1 MNEFILNALLQLF
14 AIIANVSEDGI
25 SFKARN
31 IVKSYLSKHL
41 SSNLIRKYLKLF
53 DDYLRIHHPDI
64 MGEEGAG
71 GQTTISDSLK
81 VTEIGKAINRN
92 LLQREKFVV
101 FLRLVEFIN
110 EDEVMTKKEL
120 DFIKTVANTFNISGA
135 EQNNI
140 KAFVLDSLSD
150 KIDTDRLLIVD
161 DESKPAIPDTRHIRV
176 HEMEGRIVILRHAS
190 TNTFVFRYTGNSTLY
205 LNGYNIIPGRIELM
219 EQGAMITGHKINPIY
234 YSDVSNRFH
243 HSEKA
248 SRIHFVAEEIEF
260 QFKNSSKGIKRFS
273 FEKES
278 GHLIGIMGGSGVG
291 KSTLINLLSGKL
303 KPLAGRITI
312 NGIDIHKEPDKI
324 QGLIGFVPQDD
335 LLMEELSVFE
345 NLYFNAKLCLSNFSE
360 HEILRRV
367 NQILIDL
374 ELEDSK
380 HLKIG
385 NPLKKFI
392 SGGQRKRLNIALEL
406 IREPGVLFVDEPT
419 SGLSSLDSEK
429 VMLLMKEQALKGRL
443 VVANIHQPFSDIYKL
458 FDQIIILDKGGYI
471 IYKGNPIDAIVYFK
485 TLSNYVNA
493 EEGHCISCGNVMPE
507 EILQIVEA
515 REVDEYGKLTKERK
529 VDPEEWYTV
538 YKDKIESKQE
548 IRPREGKL
556 PEIDFRVPGAFS
568 QFRIFILRN
577 VLSKLANRQYLLVN
591 FLEAPLLALIIGYFT
606 KYISDPSSGA
616 TYVFRDNVNL
626 PAYLFMSVVV
636 ALFMGLMVSAE
647 EIIRDRKILER
658 ESFLRLSWLSYIH
671 SKILILFCISAIQTL
686 SFVIVGNLI
695 LEIKGMIFSYWLIL
709 FTTSCMANMIGM
721 NISSGLNS
729 VVTIYIIIPF
739 ILVPQL
745 LFSGVI
751 VNFDKLHKI
760 WRNPV
765 YVPVIGDIMTSR
777 WAYEA
782 LAVDQFKDNKFH
794 RNFFAIEMIRSN
806 TSYQMDVVSRL
817 LNKVTDADYYIKK
830 DTNPDLTGKNLD
842 LTAKNFDLVRSEL
855 NNLAKQGV
863 LEPFKDIDQLN
874 LEHYNQQV
882 YRTAS
887 DYLKRA
893 KKQFRDVRAEADDR
907 RDQRYTEL
915 MKDLGGKDACLGLR
929 DDYYNDRLAE
939 LVLNK
944 HEIESYVE
952 IDNRLIRKKTP
963 IYMEPLS
970 RFGRA
975 HFYAPVKKLGNLSID
990 TYLFNLTVIWLSTLL
1005 LYLTLVFDI
1014 LRRIVSWSERVKL
1027 RKQ

>member
-41 SSNLIRKYLKLF
+41 SSNLIRKYLRLF
-53 DDYLRIHHPDI
+53 DDYLKIHHPDNLS
-64 MGEEGAG
+64 EEGGG
-71 GQTTISDSLK
+71 GQTTISNSLK

-92 LLQREKFVV
+92 LLQREKFIV

-120 DFIKTVANTFNISGA
+120 DFIRTVANTFNISGT
-135 EQNNI
+135 EQSNI
-140 KAFVLDSLSD
+140 REFVLDSLSAKIATD
-150 KIDTDRLLIVD
+150 KLLIVD
-161 DESKPAIPDTRHIRV
+161 ADTKPTIPDVKHIHV
-176 HEMEGRIVILRHAS
+176 HDMEGRIVILRHAS
-190 TNTFVFRYTGNSTLY
+190 TNTFVFRYSGDSTLY

-234 YSDVSNRFH
+234 YSDVANRFH
-243 HSEKA
+243 HSEVS
-248 SRIHFVAEEIEF
+248 SRVHFVAEEVEF
-260 QFKNSSKGIKRFS
+260 QFRNSSKGIKRFS

-303 KPLAGRITI
+303 KPQDGRITI
-312 NGIDIHKEPDKI
+312 NGINIHKEPDKI

-335 LLMEELSVFE
+335 LLLEELTVFE
-345 NLYFNAKLCLSNFSE
+345 NLYFNAKLCLDHFSA

-374 ELEDSK
+374 ELEDTK
-380 HLKIG
+380 HLKVG

-419 SGLSSLDSEK
+419 SGLSSHDSEK
-429 VMLLMKEQALKGRL
+429 VMLLLKEQALKGRL
-443 VVANIHQPFSDIYKL
+443 VIVNIHQPFSDIYKL
-458 FDQIIILDKGGYI
+458 FDQVMILDKGGYI

-493 EEGHCISCGNVMPE
+493 EEGHCLSCGNVMPE

-529 VDPEEWYTV
+529 VEPEEWHTV
-538 YKDKIESKQE
+538 YKEKIESKQE
-548 IRPREGKL
+548 IRPGKGKL
-556 PEIDFRVPGAFS
+556 PDIDFRVPRAFS
-568 QFRIFILRN
+568 QFRVFVIRN

-616 TYVFRDNVNL
+616 TYLFRENVNL
-626 PAYLFMSVVV
+626 PVYLLMSVVV

-647 EIIRDRKILER
+647 EIIRDKKILER

-671 SKILILFCISAIQTL
+671 SKIFVLFCISAIQTL
-686 SFVIVGNLI
+686 SFVLVGNLI
-695 LEIKGMIFSYWLIL
+695 LEIKGMFLSYWLIL
-709 FTTSCMANMIGM
+709 FTTSCLANLIGL
-721 NISSGLNS
+721 NLSSGLNS
-729 VVTIYIIIPF
+729 VITIYIIIPF

-745 LFSGVI
+745 LFSGFT
-751 VNFDKLHKI
+751 VNYDKLHKI
-760 WRNPV
+760 YRNPV
-765 YVPVIGDIMTSR
+765 YVPVIGDMMTSR

-782 LAVDQFKDNKFH
+782 LAVDQFKDNKFS
-794 RNFFAIEMIRSN
+794 RNFFATDMLKSNASYHKYVLDQVKNRIEN
-806 TSYQMDVVSRL
+806 
-817 LNKVTDADYYIKK
+817 LNFEIQK
-830 DTNPDLTGKNLD
+830 DKAYDSAKSLDLINAELHKLSDQGVIQPFPDL
-842 LTAKNFDLVRSEL
+842 
-855 NNLAKQGV
+855 
-863 LEPFKDIDQLN
+863 DQLSPRTFD
-874 LEHYNQQV
+874 QQV
-882 YRTAS
+882 YKEVI
-887 DYLKRA
+887 DYLERQKRRLTRITYEA
-893 KKQFRDVRAEADDR
+893 LDKKDEIDR
-907 RDQRYTEL
+907 LLVE
-915 MKDLGGKDACLGLR
+915 DLGGEDAYLKLE
-929 DDYYNDRLAE
+929 DDYYNKRLAE
-939 LVLNK
+939 LLQNRPV
-944 HEIESYVE
+944 IESAVE
-952 IDNRLIRKKTP
+952 IDNRFVRKIDL

-970 RFGRA
+970 KFGRA
-975 HFYAPVKKLGNLSID
+975 HFYAPVKKLGNLTID
-990 TYLFNLTVIWLSTLL
+990 TYLFNFIFIWVTTLFF
-1005 LYLTLVFDI
+1005 YLALGFDI
-1014 LRRIVSWSERVKL
+1014 LRRMVNWGERVKL
-1027 RKQ
+1027 RRK

>member
-41 SSNLIRKYLKLF
+41 SSNLIRKYLRLF
-53 DDYLRIHHPDI
+53 DDYLKIHHPDI
-64 MGEEGAG
+64 LGEEGSSR
-71 GQTTISDSLK
+71 QTTISDSLK
-81 VTEIGKAINRN
+81 VKEIGIAINRN
-92 LLQREKFVV
+92 LLQREKFIV

-110 EDEVMTKKEL
+110 EDEVMTSKEL
-120 DFIKTVANTFNISGA
+120 DFIRTVANTFNISET

-140 KAFVLDSLSD
+140 KEYVLDSLSRQIATD
-150 KIDTDRLLIVD
+150 KLLIVD
-161 DESKPAIPDTRHIRV
+161 DETKSAIQEVRHIHV
-176 HEMEGRIVILRHAS
+176 HDMEGRIVILRHAS
-190 TNTFVFRYTGNSTLY
+190 TNTFVFRYSGDSTLY

-234 YSDVSNRFH
+234 YSDIANRFH
-243 HSEKA
+243 HSEVTSKV
-248 SRIHFVAEEIEF
+248 HFVAEEVEF

-303 KPLAGRITI
+303 RPQDGRITI

-335 LLMEELSVFE
+335 LLLEELSVFE
-345 NLYFNAKLCLSNFSE
+345 NLYFNAKLCLDQCSE

-374 ELEDSK
+374 ELDDGK
-380 HLKIG
+380 HLKVG

-419 SGLSSLDSEK
+419 SGLSSHDSEK
-429 VMLLMKEQALKGRL
+429 VMLLLKEQALKGRL
-443 VVANIHQPFSDIYKL
+443 VIANIHQPFSDIYKL
-458 FDQIIILDKGGYI
+458 FDQIMILDKGGYI

-529 VDPEEWYTV
+529 VEPEEWYTV
-538 YKDKIESKQE
+538 YKEKIESKQE

-556 PEIDFRVPGAFS
+556 PDIDFRVPRAFS
-568 QFRIFILRN
+568 QFRIFVLRN
-577 VLSKLANRQYLLVN
+577 VLSKLSNRQYLLVN

-606 KYISDPSSGA
+606 KFISDPSSGA
-616 TYVFRDNVNL
+616 SYVFRDNVNL
-626 PAYLFMSVVV
+626 PVYLFMSVVV
-636 ALFMGLMVSAE
+636 SLFMGLMVSAE

-671 SKILILFCISAIQTL
+671 SKIFVLFCISAIQTL
-686 SFVIVGNLI
+686 SFVVVGNLI
-695 LEIKGMIFSYWLIL
+695 LEIKGMYLSYWLIL
-709 FTTSCMANMIGM
+709 FTTSCLANLIGL
-721 NISSGLNS
+721 NLSSGLNS
-729 VVTIYIIIPF
+729 VITIYIIIPF

-745 LFSGVI
+745 LFSGFT
-751 VNFDKLHKI
+751 VNYDKLHKI

-765 YVPVIGDIMTSR
+765 YVPVIGDMMTSR

-782 LAVDQFKDNKFH
+782 LAVDQFKDNKFT
-794 RNFFAIEMIRSN
+794 RNLFDIEMLKGNASFYGDI
-806 TSYQMDVVSRL
+806 L
-817 LNKVTDADYYIKK
+817 LPKVLSKIDDAQYFELKGI
-830 DTNPDLTGKNLD
+830 NPEQV
-842 LTAKNFDLVRSEL
+842 AKNMDLVKAEL
-855 NNLAKQGV
+855 NNLAKKGIYA
-863 LEPFKDIDQLN
+863 PFEKIDQLSPDT
-874 LEHYNQQV
+874 LDQQT
-882 YRTAS
+882 YQS
-887 DYLKRA
+887 LSGYLKHARDHFKDA
-893 KKQFRDVRAEADDR
+893 KKEAFRQIEKRKAEML
-907 RDQRYTEL
+907 E
-915 MKDLGGKDACLGLR
+915 DLGGKEAYLEMNN
-929 DDYYNDRLAE
+929 DYYNDRLAE
-939 LVLNK
+939 LLLNK
-944 HEIESYVE
+944 LTTYKIIET
-952 IDNRLIRKKTP
+952 DNRLIRKETP
-963 IYMEPLS
+963 IYMVPLS
-970 RFGRA
+970 RSGRA
-975 HFYAPVKKLGNLSID
+975 HFYAPVKNLGYRSVD
-990 TYLFNLTVIWLSTLL
+990 TYLFNLFFIWFTSVF
-1005 LYLTLVFDI
+1005 LYLALVFDV
-1014 LRRIVSWSERVKL
+1014 LRRIVTWAERAKL
-1027 RKQ
+1027 WKK